1 MELSLASKFP
11 CGHDRPVLSV
21 SWGKAGLVAA
31 AGGDNS
37 LRVYASASGE
47 DKKAG
52 VGSGGG
58 GGGDDGDGGEGER
71 DLNRDGWRE
80 VGAVVSAHDDDVNCV
95 AWHPVERHTLASCS
109 DDGTVKVW
117 SVRRR
122 TK

>member
-21 SWGKAGLVAA
+21 SWSKAGLIAA

-37 LRVYASASGE
+37 LRLYASASGE
-47 DKKAG
+47 DQKRG
-52 VGSGGG
+52 VG
-58 GGGDDGDGGEGER
+58 GDGDGDGDGGDGGGEGAR

-95 AWHPVERHTLASCS
+95 AWHPNDRHTLASCS

-117 SVRRR
+117 SVRR
-122 TK
+122 K